1 MAQKLT
7 INIIGS
13 SGTPYTLNIATAGED
28 LHIYCTCPAGENGKF
43 CKHVGQILDGDF
55 SSVCDPSD
63 KSLVGDFIGSP
74 QAKSTLQNYAAL
86 RSALETQLKA
96 EALAKKAAAKIKK
109 EMFGLISPR
118 NSE

>member
-1 MAQKLT
+1 M
-7 INIIGS
+7 
-13 SGTPYTLNIATAGED
+13 
-28 LHIYCTCPAGENGKF
+28 
-43 CKHVGQILDGDF
+43 
-55 SSVCDPSD
+55 
-63 KSLVGDFIGSP
+63 GSP

-86 RSALETQLKA
+86 RGALEAQLKA